1 MMEQGLRITALPTLV
16 LVRDGKPVSKM
27 IGADKIMNTDVLQ
40 SLPSMSSLQKRC
52 RRARRGLISSSV
64 SSSCSRSSRVIAM
77 QHFFSVAH

>member
-40 SLPSMSSLQKRC
+40 RFALDEQPAEALP
-52 RRARRGLISSSV
+52 AREERFDILE
-64 SSSCSRSSRVIAM
+64 RVKQLFPILA
-77 QHFFSVAH
+77 